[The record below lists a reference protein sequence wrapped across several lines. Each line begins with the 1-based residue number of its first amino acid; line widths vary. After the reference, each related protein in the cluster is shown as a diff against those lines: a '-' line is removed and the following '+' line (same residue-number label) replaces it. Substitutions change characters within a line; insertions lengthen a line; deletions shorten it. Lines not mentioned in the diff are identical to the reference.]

1 MTDISVGK
9 DFIMKEIMLAKY
21 GEMALKGLNKKTF
34 EDVLIKNVKRRLR
47 SFGKFDYSS
56 AQSTLYITPLDEN
69 IDLSE
74 VSERVGKIFGIATY
88 CRACVCEKD
97 FNDIKEKSVEYLT
110 DILGTAK
117 TFKVN
122 AKRAD
127 KSFPMKSPEICMEL
141 GGILLE
147 NFPHLTVDV
156 KNPEVTVT
164 VEIRDTNA
172 YVHAENIKGAGGLPV
187 GTSGKAMLLLSGGI
201 DSPVAGYMIAKRGVH
216 IAAIH
221 YVSPPYTS
229 DRAQLKVEQ
238 LCEKM
243 TAYCGG
249 IAFFCVPFTE
259 IQEAIKDNCPE
270 EFFTIIMRRLMMEIA
285 QRIAEK
291 DNCLALVTG
300 ESIGQV
306 ASQTMAAMC
315 CTDSVCKIPVFRP
328 CIGMDKT
335 EIIEIARKIDTFDI
349 SVQPYEDCC
358 TVFTPRHP
366 KVRPRLED
374 IEKAQANFDF
384 EPLIQKA
391 VENTEMK
398 TFDLNKG

>member
-1 MTDISVGK
+1 
-9 DFIMKEIMLAKY
+9 MKEIMLAKY

-97 FNDIKEKSVEYLT
+97 FNDIKEKSIEYLT
-110 DILGTAK
+110 DILGAAK

-127 KSFPMKSPEICMEL
+127 KSFPMKSPEICTEL

-147 NFPHLTVDV
+147 KFPHLTVDV

-249 IAFFCVPFTE
+249 IAFFCVPLTE

-315 CTDSVCKIPVFRP
+315 CTDAVCRIPVFRP

-366 KVRPRLED
+366 KVRPQLAD

-391 VENTEMK
+391 VENTQMK
-398 TFDLNKG
+398 TFNTNES

>member
-1 MTDISVGK
+1 
-9 DFIMKEIMLAKY
+9 MKEIVLVKY
-21 GEMALKGLNKKTF
+21 GEMVLKGLNKKSF
-34 EDVLIKNVKRRLR
+34 EDMLTKNIKRRLKSLGQFR
-47 SFGKFDYSS
+47 ITS
-56 AQSTLYITPLDEN
+56 AQSTTYITPLDDD
-69 IDLSE
+69 IDLEE
-74 VSERVGKIFGIATY
+74 VVDRVGKIFGIAAL

-97 FNDIKEKSVEYLT
+97 FWDITAKSLEYL
-110 DILGTAK
+110 DEVLSNAK

-122 AKRAD
+122 AKRSD
-127 KSFPMKSPEICMEL
+127 KAFPMKSPEICTEL

-147 NFPHLTVDV
+147 KFPNLTVDV

-187 GTSGKAMLLLSGGI
+187 GSSGKAMLLLSGGI
-201 DSPVAGYMIAKRGVH
+201 DSPVAGYMMAKRGVH

-229 DRAQLKVEQ
+229 DRAQMKVEQ
-238 LCEKM
+238 LCEKL
-243 TAYCGG
+243 TDYCGG
-249 IAFFCVPFTE
+249 IAFYCVPFTE
-259 IQEAIKDNCPE
+259 LQEAIKDNCPE

-285 QRIAEK
+285 QRIAAK

-300 ESIGQV
+300 ESVGQV
-306 ASQTMAAMC
+306 ASQTMAAIA
-315 CTDSVCKIPVFRP
+315 CTDAVCRIPVFRP
-328 CIGMDKT
+328 LVGMDKT
-335 EIIEIARKIDTFDI
+335 EIIDIARKIDTFET
-349 SVQPYEDCC
+349 STLPYEDCC

-366 KVRPRLED
+366 KVRPVLAD
-374 IEKAQANFDF
+374 VEKAQNAFDF

-398 TFDLNKG
+398 TFTYSK

>member
-1 MTDISVGK
+1 
-9 DFIMKEIMLAKY
+9 MKEIVLVKY
-21 GEMALKGLNKKTF
+21 GEMVLKGLNKRSF
-34 EDVLIKNVKRRLR
+34 EDMLTKNIKRRLKSLGR
-47 SFGKFDYSS
+47 FQLTS
-56 AQSTLYITPLDEN
+56 AQSTTYITPLDDD

-74 VSERVGKIFGIATY
+74 VIDRVGKIFGIAAL

-97 FNDIKEKSVEYLT
+97 FGDITAKSIDYLD
-110 DILGTAK
+110 DILSGAK

-127 KSFPMKSPEICMEL
+127 KAFPMKSPEICAEL

-147 NFPHLTVDV
+147 KFPNLTVDV

-187 GTSGKAMLLLSGGI
+187 GSSGKAMLLLSGGI
-201 DSPVAGYMIAKRGVH
+201 DSPVAAYMMAKRGVR
-216 IAAIH
+216 ITAVH

-238 LCEKM
+238 LCEKL
-243 TAYCGG
+243 TDYCGG
-249 IAFFCVPFTE
+249 IAFYCVPFTE
-259 IQEAIKDNCPE
+259 LQEAIKDNCPE
-270 EFFTIIMRRLMMEIA
+270 EYFTIIMRRLMMEIA

-291 DNCLALVTG
+291 DNCLALITG
-300 ESIGQV
+300 ESVGQV
-306 ASQTMAAMC
+306 ASQTMSAIS
-315 CTDSVCKIPVFRP
+315 CTDAVCRIPVFRP
-328 CIGMDKT
+328 LVGMDKT
-335 EIIEIARKIDTFDI
+335 EIIEIARKIDTFET
-349 SVQPYEDCC
+349 STLPYEDCC

-366 KVRPRLED
+366 KVRPSLAD
-374 IEKAQANFDF
+374 VEKAQEKFDF

-398 TFDLNKG
+398 TFNYLK